1 MGVSWSRFPL
11 FPGKGGTVALQGIPA
26 SSLQAEGTRRSG
38 SVYHTIGDTMKIIE
52 PDALERVVNTAVQV
66 VRCLDA

>member
-11 FPGKGGTVALQGIPA
+11 FPGQGGTVALQGIPA
-26 SSLQAEGTRRSG
+26 SSLQAGGNRRSG
-38 SVYHTIGDTMKIIE
+38 SVYHTTGDTIEIIE

-66 VRCLDA
+66 IRRLDA